1 MNTNKTWG
9 ERITHALIFEAL
21 AVALTAPVLSWVMK
35 MPMAHAGALTLMI
48 SLVAMTW
55 NMIFNALFDRLER
68 HWRIARTMAVRAV
81 HAIAFEAGLVAIVV
95 PLVAWWLDMSLLDAL
110 ILDIGLLMFFLP
122 YTFLFNL
129 GYDKLREAL
138 LKRRATLNA

>member
-1 MNTNKTWG
+1 MNTNKTLG
-9 ERITHALIFEAL
+9 DRITHALIFEAL

-55 NMIFNALFDRLER
+55 NMIFNTLFDRVER
-68 HWRIARTMAVRAV
+68 HWRIVRTMAVRAV

-95 PLVAWWLDMSLLDAL
+95 PLVAWWLNMSLLDAL

-138 LKRRATLNA
+138 LKRRALLNP

>member
-9 ERITHALIFEAL
+9 ERVTHALIFEAL

-48 SLVAMTW
+48 SLVAMSW
-55 NMIFNALFDRLER
+55 NMIFNAMFDRVER
-68 HWRIARTMAVRAV
+68 RWRIVRTMAVRAV
-81 HAIAFEAGLVAIVV
+81 HALMFEAGLVAIVV
-95 PLVAWWLDMSLLDAL
+95 PLVAWWLEMSLLDAL

-138 LKRRATLNA
+138 LKRRALVNH